1 MEKAEHDIE
10 PTRAEQ
16 PSDISR
22 WLSAMAYAFV
32 VAVFVLY
39 EARKRPG
46 DEYLKYHAK
55 QGFVLFFV
63 EFTLLIASMVLH
75 SALHDIRVVGVVVLV
90 TWDLAFGLLAIGVS
104 AMGFMYG
111 LSGEK
116 WQMPFLWR
124 YSDRV
129 PLD

>member
-1 MEKAEHDIE
+1 MDKAENDSQS
-10 PTRAEQ
+10 TRAEQ

-32 VAVFVLY
+32 LAIFVLY

-46 DEYLKYHAK
+46 DEYLRYHAK

-63 EFTLLIASMVLH
+63 EFTLLVVTMVLH
-75 SALHDIRVVGVVVLV
+75 SALGEIKYVGLV
-90 TWDLAFGLLAIGVS
+90 ILATWDLGFGLLAIGIS

-116 WQMPFLWR
+116 WQMPILWR

>member
-1 MEKAEHDIE
+1 MDKAENHTE
-10 PTRAEQ
+10 PARAQE

-32 VAVFVLY
+32 LALFVLY

-46 DEYLKYHAK
+46 DEYLRYHAK

-63 EFTLLIASMVLH
+63 EFTLLVVTMVLH
-75 SALHDIRVVGVVVLV
+75 SALGEIKYVGLV
-90 TWDLAFGLLAIGVS
+90 ILATWDLGFGLLAIGIS

-116 WQMPFLWR
+116 WQMPILWR